1 MPFENIVRDLTIPA
15 TPPSTATLIDH
26 RTPLS
31 TRTYIQARCRSWHT
45 DLTFVVDEVPDPGG
59 SRSLRCESFYHR
71 RSRHQG
77 AAGTVLTA
85 DQVHECQQA
94 GARIIVA
101 PDTDREVIS
110 TALDLGLT
118 PYPGA
123 TTPTEAFAA
132 IKAGATKVKLFP
144 SSAVG
149 ISGLK
154 AWREVL
160 PAGTELFPVGGVGAD
175 NAAEWR
181 NAGAAGLGLGSS
193 LYHRGDRPEDVHSRA
208 EAIASAWSQAH

>member
-1 MPFENIVRDLTIPA
+1 MTDTVPTGLIAILRGVR
-15 TPPSTATLIDH
+15 S
-26 RTPLS
+26 
-31 TRTYIQARCRSWHT
+31 
-45 DLTFVVDEVPDPGG
+45 DEVLDIAEGIVAAGFSAIEVPLNSPDPLTSIEALVNRFGDEVEIG
-59 SRSLRCESFYHR
+59 
-71 RSRHQG
+71 
-77 AAGTVLTA
+77 AGTVLTA
-85 DQVHECQQA
+85 DQVRECAQA

-101 PDTDREVIS
+101 PDTDAEVIS

-123 TTPTEAFAA
+123 ATPTEAFAA

-154 AWREVL
+154 AWSEVL

-193 LYHRGDRPEDVHSRA
+193 LYRRGDRPEDVHDRA
-208 EAIASAWSQAH
+208 RAIASAWAHAH

>member
-1 MPFENIVRDLTIPA
+1 MSDTVPTGLIAILRGVR
-15 TPPSTATLIDH
+15 S
-26 RTPLS
+26 
-31 TRTYIQARCRSWHT
+31 
-45 DLTFVVDEVPDPGG
+45 DEVLDIAEGIVAAGFSAIEVPLNSPDPLASIETLVGRFG
-59 SRSLRCESFYHR
+59 DEVEI
-71 RSRHQG
+71 G
-77 AAGTVLTA
+77 AGTVLTA
-85 DQVHECQQA
+85 DQVRECEQA
-94 GARIIVA
+94 GARIVVA

-193 LYHRGDRPEDVHSRA
+193 LYRRGDRPDDVHDRA
-208 EAIASAWSQAH
+208 QAIASAWAQAH

>member
-1 MPFENIVRDLTIPA
+1 MTDIVPTG
-15 TPPSTATLIDH
+15 LIAIL
-26 RTPLS
+26 RGV
-31 TRTYIQARCRSWHT
+31 RS
-45 DLTFVVDEVPDPGG
+45 DEVLDIAEGIVAAGFSAIEVPLNSPDPLASIAALVGRFG
-59 SRSLRCESFYHR
+59 DEVEI
-71 RSRHQG
+71 G
-77 AAGTVLTA
+77 AGTVLTA
-85 DQVHECQQA
+85 DQVRECEQA
-94 GARIIVA
+94 GASIIVA
-101 PDTDREVIS
+101 PDTDRDVIS

-154 AWREVL
+154 AWKEVL
-160 PAGTELFPVGGVGAD
+160 PTGTELFPVGGVGAD

-193 LYHRGDRPEDVHSRA
+193 LYRRGDRPDDVHDRA
-208 EAIASAWSQAH
+208 QAIASAWAQAH

>member
-1 MPFENIVRDLTIPA
+1 MTDTVPTGLIAILRGVR
-15 TPPSTATLIDH
+15 S
-26 RTPLS
+26 
-31 TRTYIQARCRSWHT
+31 
-45 DLTFVVDEVPDPGG
+45 DEVLDIAEGIVAAGFSAIEVPLNSPDPLASIAALVARFGNEVG
-59 SRSLRCESFYHR
+59 I
-71 RSRHQG
+71 G
-77 AAGTVLTA
+77 AGTVLTA
-85 DQVHECQQA
+85 DQVRECEQA

-110 TALDLGLT
+110 TALELGLT

-193 LYHRGDRPEDVHSRA
+193 LYRRGDRPDDVQDRA
-208 EAIASAWSQAH
+208 QTIASAWVQAH

>member
-1 MPFENIVRDLTIPA
+1 MTDTVPTGLIAILRGVR
-15 TPPSTATLIDH
+15 S
-26 RTPLS
+26 
-31 TRTYIQARCRSWHT
+31 
-45 DLTFVVDEVPDPGG
+45 DEVLDIAEGIVAAGFSAIEVPLNSPDPLASIAALVGRFG
-59 SRSLRCESFYHR
+59 NEVEI
-71 RSRHQG
+71 G
-77 AAGTVLTA
+77 AGTVLTA
-85 DQVHECQQA
+85 DQVRECEQA

-193 LYHRGDRPEDVHSRA
+193 LYRRGDRPDDVHDRA
-208 EAIASAWSQAH
+208 QAIASAWAQAH

>member
-1 MPFENIVRDLTIPA
+1 MTDTVPTGLIAILRGVR
-15 TPPSTATLIDH
+15 S
-26 RTPLS
+26 
-31 TRTYIQARCRSWHT
+31 
-45 DLTFVVDEVPDPGG
+45 DEVLDIAEGIVAAGFSAIEVPLNSPDPLASIAALVGRFG
-59 SRSLRCESFYHR
+59 DEVEI
-71 RSRHQG
+71 G
-77 AAGTVLTA
+77 AGTVLTA
-85 DQVHECQQA
+85 DQVRECEQA

-110 TALDLGLT
+110 TALELGLT

-160 PAGTELFPVGGVGAD
+160 PADTELFPVGGVGAD

-193 LYHRGDRPEDVHSRA
+193 LYRRGDRPEDVHDRA
-208 EAIASAWSQAH
+208 RAIASAWAQAH

>member
-1 MPFENIVRDLTIPA
+1 MTDKVPIGLIAILRGVHSHEVLDIAEGIVAAGFSAIEV
-15 TPPSTATLIDH
+15 
-26 RTPLS
+26 PLNS
-31 TRTYIQARCRSWHT
+31 PDPLASIAALVNR
-45 DLTFVVDEVPDPGG
+45 FGDEVEIG
-59 SRSLRCESFYHR
+59 
-71 RSRHQG
+71 
-77 AAGTVLTA
+77 AGTVLTA
-85 DQVHECQQA
+85 NQVRECERA

-101 PDTDREVIS
+101 PDTDAEVIS
-110 TALDLGLT
+110 TALELELT

-123 TTPTEAFAA
+123 ATPTEAFAA
-132 IKAGATKVKLFP
+132 IKAGVTKVKLFP

-154 AWREVL
+154 AWKEVL

-193 LYHRGDRPEDVHSRA
+193 LYRRGDRPDDVHDRA
-208 EAIASAWSQAH
+208 KAIASAWAQAH